1 MSKPVVLLFE
11 PIHSQAV
18 ELLAQHAEVRM
29 ADSLEPE
36 YLLNNVSEVQ
46 GIIIRA
52 NGKVDRGLME
62 ASPNLKVIARH
73 GTGVEAIDL
82 YAAQELGIKVVN
94 TPEAN
99 VESVAEQ
106 CLGMMIILAKR
117 ILQADRDLRNGD
129 WDSRYRLTGVEL
141 LGKTLGV
148 VGIGRIGYRVA
159 ELCHRGLHMPV
170 LYYDIVSN
178 PEAEQGLGAVRVE
191 LEQLLETSD
200 FVSIHLPLVPATR
213 EIINAQALNRMK
225 SSAFLINSSRG
236 AVVDQAALI
245 LALQH
250 GTIAGAG
257 LDVYASEPLPANN
270 PLLQLE
276 NVVVTPHMA
285 AHTEE
290 ALLRMAM
297 IVEDVIAVL
306 EGDEPKNPVLA
317 G

>member
-29 ADSLEPE
+29 ADNLEPE
-36 YLLNNVSEVQ
+36 YLLKNVPEVQ

-62 ASPNLKVIARH
+62 AAPNLKVVARH

-82 YAAQELGIKVVN
+82 HAAQELGIKVVN

-117 ILQADRDLRNGD
+117 ILQADRDLHNGD
-129 WDSRYRLTGVEL
+129 WDSRYRLTGIEL

-159 ELCHRGLHMPV
+159 ELCHQGLHMPV

-178 PEAEQGLGAVRVE
+178 PEAEQGFGAKRVG
-191 LEQLLETSD
+191 LNQLLETAD

-213 EIINAQALNRMK
+213 EIINAQALTRMK

-270 PLLQLE
+270 PLLQLD

-297 IVEDVIAVL
+297 VVEDVIAVL